1 MKMWSGRFEKE
12 TDKLADA
19 FNRSLDV
26 DIRLYDEDIT
36 GSIAH
41 CTMLAECGILSR
53 EDCALIVENLRNIRE
68 EIASGKLLPNDAED
82 VHMFVES
89 ELISRIG
96 EAGKRLHTSR
106 SRNDQ
111 VATDFRLHVK
121 RACDRIS
128 GRLSSLIEKLLS
140 IAEENLETIMPGYT
154 HLQKAQPV
162 TLAHH
167 LCAYCEMFLR
177 DKERFADAKK
187 RTDVL
192 PLGAC
197 ALAGTTYPIDRNR
210 TAELLG
216 FSRPA
221 GNSLDAVSDRD
232 FACEFLFCCSLVA
245 MHVSRLSEE
254 MVLWSTD
261 EFRFIRIDDTYSTG
275 SSIMPQK
282 KNPDI
287 CELLRG
293 KTGRVYGNLV
303 SLLTVLKGLPLA
315 YNKDLQED
323 KECLFDSEDTIL
335 ASLAVL
341 EGMLGAVT
349 FNREVMRTA
358 AEGGF
363 LNATDIADYLVK
375 KGIPFRTAH
384 EITGKLV
391 LYAEKH
397 NCKLGEIPVEIYREY
412 SDVFDEKV
420 LDAVK
425 IENVVAGRA
434 CIGGPAPAAVRAE
447 IAEIRRKNA

>member
-12 TDKLADA
+12 TDRLADA

-41 CTMLAECGILSR
+41 CTMLAEQGILSR
-53 EDCALIVENLRNIRE
+53 EDCALITENLEHIRS
-68 EIASGKLLPNDAED
+68 EIASGKLKPDDAED

-128 GRLSSLIEKLLS
+128 ASLASLIEKLAS
-140 IAEENLETIMPGYT
+140 VAEEHLDTIMPGYT

-167 LCAYCEMFLR
+167 LSAYCEMFLR
-177 DKERFADAKK
+177 DKERFADARK

-192 PLGAC
+192 PLGSC
-197 ALAGTTYPIDRNR
+197 ALAGTTYPLDRCR

-245 MHVSRLSEE
+245 MHISRLAEE

-303 SLLTVLKGLPLA
+303 SLLTVMKGLPLA

-349 FNREVMRTA
+349 FNREVMRQA

-363 LNATDIADYLVK
+363 LNATDVADYLVR

-397 NCKLGEIPVEIYREY
+397 GCKLGEIPLSVYREY
-412 SDVFDEKV
+412 SDVFDESV
-420 LDAVK
+420 LDAVR
-425 IENVVAGRA
+425 IENVVAGRS
-434 CIGGPAPAAVRAE
+434 CIGGPAPSAVKAE
-447 IAEIRRKNA
+447 LGEIRRRNA